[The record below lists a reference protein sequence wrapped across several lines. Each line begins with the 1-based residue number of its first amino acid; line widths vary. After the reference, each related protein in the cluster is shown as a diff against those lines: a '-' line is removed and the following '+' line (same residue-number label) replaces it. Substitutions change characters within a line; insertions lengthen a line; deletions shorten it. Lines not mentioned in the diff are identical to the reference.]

1 MNVFLVDDSPI
12 IRERLK
18 RMLAIMEQVKLIGEA
33 GAVPE
38 AVDASLEQKP
48 DLVLLDSPS
57 SNGTGLALLRR
68 IKSANPAPAVII
80 MTDDPHPLYR
90 LKCLEAGADFFFDK
104 SSEFEQV
111 VAVLEQLIQR
121 VSDDG
126 ELGVTL

>member
-12 IRERLK
+12 IRERWK
-18 RMLAIMEQVKLIGEA
+18 RMLAFMEQVKLIGEA

-38 AVDASLEQKP
+38 AVDAILEQKP

-57 SNGTGLALLRR
+57 SNGTGLAMLQR

-90 LKCLEAGADFFFDK
+90 RKCLEAGADFFFDK
-104 SSEFEQV
+104 SSEFEQL
-111 VAVLEQLIQR
+111 VAALEQLIQR
-121 VSDDG
+121 ASDDG
-126 ELGVTL
+126 V